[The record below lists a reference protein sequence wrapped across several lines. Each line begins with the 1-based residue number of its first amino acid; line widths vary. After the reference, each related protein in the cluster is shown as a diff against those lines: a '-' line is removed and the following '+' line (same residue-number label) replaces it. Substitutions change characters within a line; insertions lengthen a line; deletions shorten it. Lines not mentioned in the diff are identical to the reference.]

1 MTSIHALVPSEL
13 QQAVSEAQMRGEDA
27 GAAVIPEH
35 EDSRSLRPRS
45 KGRTQ
50 TVTMKKR
57 STRRSAIDAGAPS
70 RSMSTPQPPNST
82 SETEEQTEHQDPET
96 DDEPKENDPSLSPSP
111 VKFAPPSPR
120 KNALGKRPLSVLTMP
135 VETDLAATGEDDP
148 DADGTGMSAS
158 EKNIAAN
165 CSADADG
172 SPQRKSPKLSIIEK
186 GINASGRIREDVK
199 IFEDAPHPG
208 DSGHRRN
215 PSGNGKKTHV
225 SRSGDSAALKERSA
239 VLGPQ
244 KLHRTQRPIDSS
256 SSTQLGPKTTT
267 KLVVGGSRKP
277 SSAIHNTQKPKPRIG
292 IRRL

>member
-13 QQAVSEAQMRGEDA
+13 QHAVSEAQMRGEDA

-70 RSMSTPQPPNST
+70 RSMSTPQPPNSI
-82 SETEEQTEHQDPET
+82 SEIEEQTEHQDPET

-111 VKFAPPSPR
+111 VKFAPSSPR

-165 CSADADG
+165 CSTDADG

-208 DSGHRRN
+208 DSGHRCN

-244 KLHRTQRPIDSS
+244 KLHRTQRPTDSS

-277 SSAIHNTQKPKPRIG
+277 SSAISTTQKPKPRIG